1 MATRK
6 YKKFQTG
13 GYSEFGEET
22 GSGMMDFP
30 SESSEVV
37 SKSYEDIS
45 ESKPAKKAPIVTKE
59 ELEKSGLSLRDYMN
73 KQLGL
78 KRRDGSAPEAYKAPT
93 KESPKSEPKA
103 TTVEK
108 TVVKTEAP
116 ASTTRV
122 GRASV
127 PMATPPEMKGGTAAG
142 QAAANTKREKQREG
156 MFDKNPIAEIFKSI
170 RKRGEETQGYAGGGS
185 VSSASKRADGIAQR
199 GKTRGKI
206 C

>member
-30 SESSEVV
+30 SEASEVT
-37 SKSYEDIS
+37 SKSETIS

-73 KQLGL
+73 KQQGL
-78 KRRDGSAPEAYKAPT
+78 TRRGSSSSEAPA
-93 KESPKSEPKA
+93 PKA
-103 TTVEK
+103 APKAAPKETTVEK
-108 TVVKTEAP
+108 TVVKTEP
-116 ASTTRV
+116 ATSSSP
-122 GRASV
+122 SV
-127 PMATPPEMKGGTAAG
+127 KKETYRDFSGKTQEKTGPKRPDFGTAIG
-142 QAAANTKREKQREG
+142 RGISDFFEGIRERGK
-156 MFDKNPIAEIFKSI
+156 KSNPEA
-170 RKRGEETQGYAGGGS
+170 YAKGGS
-185 VSSASKRADGIAQR
+185 VGSASKRADGIAQR

>member
-13 GYSEFGEET
+13 GYSEFGEEPV
-22 GSGMMDFP
+22 SGMMDFP
-30 SESSEVV
+30 EEVSQTASKTSET
-37 SKSYEDIS
+37 IS
-45 ESKPAKKAPIVTKE
+45 ESKPSKKAPIVTKE
-59 ELEKSGLSLRDYMN
+59 ELAKSGLSLRDYMN

-78 KRRDGSAPEAYKAPT
+78 KRRDGSAPESYDT
-93 KESPKSEPKA
+93 LKEAPKSSPKA

-116 ASTTRV
+116 SSTPRV

-142 QAAANTKREKQREG
+142 QAAANAKREKQREG
-156 MFDKNPIAEIFKSI
+156 MFDNNPLAAIFKSI
-170 RKRGEETQGYAGGGS
+170 RKRGEETQGYAKGGS

>member
-22 GSGMMDFP
+22 GSGMMDLP
-30 SESSEVV
+30 SEV
-37 SKSYEDIS
+37 S
-45 ESKPAKKAPIVTKE
+45 ESITETKPSKKAPIVTKE

-73 KQLGL
+73 KQQGL
-78 KRRDGSAPEAYKAPT
+78 ARRKDPS
-93 KESPKSEPKA
+93 SPKE

-116 ASTTRV
+116 AAPKASAPASTPRV

-142 QAAANTKREKQREG
+142 QAAANAKREKQREG
-156 MFDKNPIAEIFKSI
+156 MFDNNPLAAIFKSI
-170 RKRGEETQGYAGGGS
+170 RKRGEETQGYAKGGS
-185 VSSASKRADGIAQR
+185 VSASKRADGIAQR